1 MMACNHFESKCR
13 DAERKI
19 NKTLRLAEIYKPYLF
34 FLGMYVSFYVYQ
46 FLTTYIYIF
55 HHKYGKGKRIMF
67 DTNEKLYLQCSF
79 DDVNTENLRN
89 TIRGSETNMGLL
101 NFDPECIQWDD
112 YFVNTHFRGINKYVL
127 H

>member
-1 MMACNHFESKCR
+1 
-13 DAERKI
+13 
-19 NKTLRLAEIYKPYLF
+19 
-34 FLGMYVSFYVYQ
+34 
-46 FLTTYIYIF
+46 
-55 HHKYGKGKRIMF
+55 MF